1 MTEQANSV
9 APWFKQPWFWFLT
22 IFPIAAIIW
31 CTTMIVVATN
41 LDNSMV
47 TDDYSKKG
55 RAINMEIA
63 RDTKARELGLEANF
77 EFDRRYVALD
87 VTTAAGAA
95 DFPYLILNLFH
106 PTLSDQDRTVQL
118 ARIGEGKYEA
128 KLNQD
133 IDGRWYFD
141 LRGPDND
148 WRLKGQAIL
157 PASEP
162 IQLNAGTDPQ
172 G

>member
-1 MTEQANSV
+1 MTEQTSV

-22 IFPIAAIIW
+22 IFPIAAIVW
-31 CTTMIVVATN
+31 CIFMIIVATN
-41 LDNSMV
+41 IDNSMV

-63 RDTKARELGLEANF
+63 RDTKAREMGIEARF
-77 EFDRRYVALD
+77 AFDQRYLSLN
-87 VTTAAGAA
+87 VTTSQGTAN
-95 DFPYLILNLFH
+95 FPYLILNLFH

-118 ARIGEGKYEA
+118 TRIGEGKYEA
-128 KLNQD
+128 RLNQD

-148 WRLKGQAIL
+148 WRLKGEAFL

-162 IQLNAGTDPQ
+162 VQLSAGTDPQ